1 MKGSLMKLV
10 LGAAMSMMS
19 RALEFPAESKERSV
33 YELQAHKLSA
43 GCCYANPE
51 QGQFFATKGRGHKLK
66 GWKRIQCG
74 LTKKRK

>member
-10 LGAAMSMMS
+10 LGAAMTMMS
-19 RALEFPAESKERSV
+19 RALEFPAESKERNV
-33 YELQAHKLSA
+33 YELEARKLSA

-51 QGQFFATKGRGHKLK
+51 QGQFFVSKGRGHRLK
-66 GWKRIQCG
+66 GWKRIQLG

>member
-10 LGAAMSMMS
+10 LGAAMSMF
-19 RALEFPAESKERSV
+19 ADAQKFPAESKERV
-33 YELQAHKLSA
+33 LYESQARQMST

-51 QGQFFATKGRGHKLK
+51 QGQFFAAKGRGHKLK

>member
-1 MKGSLMKLV
+1 MKLM
-10 LGAAMSMMS
+10 LGAAMTMMS
-19 RALEFPAESKERSV
+19 NALKFPDESKERHV

>member
-10 LGAAMSMMS
+10 LGAAMSMFAYS
-19 RALEFPAESKERSV
+19 QKFPAESKERHV
-33 YELQAHKLSA
+33 YELQAHNLSV
-43 GCCYANPE
+43 GYYYANPE
-51 QGQFFATKGRGHKLK
+51 QGQLFATKGRGHKLK

>member
-1 MKGSLMKLV
+1 MKLM
-10 LGAAMSMMS
+10 LGAAMSMMNF
-19 RALEFPAESKERSV
+19 AQKFPNESEARNT

>member
-1 MKGSLMKLV
+1 MKGSLMKLM
-10 LGAAMSMMS
+10 LGAAMTMMS
-19 RALEFPAESKERSV
+19 NALKFPDESKERNV
-33 YELQAHKLSA
+33 YELEARKLSA

>member
-10 LGAAMSMMS
+10 LGAAMTMMS
-19 RALEFPAESKERSV
+19 SAEKFPIESKERHV
-33 YELQAHKLSA
+33 YELEARKLSA

-51 QGQFFATKGRGHKLK
+51 QGQFFATKSRGHKLK

>member
-10 LGAAMSMMS
+10 LGAAMSMFAYS
-19 RALEFPAESKERSV
+19 QKFPAESKERNV
-33 YELQAHKLSA
+33 YELETRKLSA

>member
-1 MKGSLMKLV
+1 MKGSLMKLM
-10 LGAAMSMMS
+10 LGAAMTMMS
-19 RALEFPAESKERSV
+19 NALKFHDESKERNV
-33 YELQAHKLSA
+33 YELEARKLSA